1 MIKAEEEE
9 EDVRLKAEEEDQLAE
24 GARLKVEDHERVLLK
39 VEGGSVS
46 TLNLD
51 GERRSKRSKITH
63 G

>member
-24 GARLKVEDHERVLLK
+24 GVRLKVEDHERVRLK
-39 VEGGSVS
+39 VKGGSVS

-51 GERRSKRSKITH
+51 GERRSKRRKITH